1 MSLVIDYISG
11 QWRDLR
17 VGEGLDVGVEER
29 VAD

>member
-17 VGEGLDVGVEER
+17 VGEGLDVGVEE
-29 VAD
+29 